1 MCRLLGYLGRSLP
14 MANLIA
20 QPEHSLM
27 AQSYQPREMTAGL
40 LNADGFGIGWYD
52 HLGNPPFM
60 YKNTLPIWSDI
71 NLPHLN
77 RYVQSP
83 CFLANVR
90 SATAGQPID
99 LSNCQPFNHGQVLG
113 IHNGFIENFRRSL
126 YRPLRQQLDDQFY
139 QSIGGTTDSEH
150 ILALFFHNL
159 QQAPTMVDA
168 LAQTLDQITTW
179 AKAYNV
185 HAALNL
191 IISDGQQLIATRYAT
206 RSPVPSLYYLKN
218 HAQFPDSVVI
228 ASEPLFPS
236 PEWISLTEN
245 RILAIAPDLTI
256 GETMV

>member
-139 QSIGGTTDSEH
+139 QNTSRVGCISFCVTIKKLYLTS
-150 ILALFFHNL
+150 NL
-159 QQAPTMVDA
+159 RGSMPQKSLKRRINRFD
-168 LAQTLDQITTW
+168 
-179 AKAYNV
+179 
-185 HAALNL
+185 L
-191 IISDGQQLIATRYAT
+191 IEFIRGVIPQLRPY
-206 RSPVPSLYYLKN
+206 SFYG
-218 HAQFPDSVVI
+218 
-228 ASEPLFPS
+228 
-236 PEWISLTEN
+236 EN
-245 RILAIAPDLTI
+245 RLEFSRSGV
-256 GETMV
+256 GEASLLSICWTGRISTV